1 MYKSRLKSYEWLL
14 FVHFFFLGGGRVGHD
29 IIGLDRS
36 AEEYRTELQKHRMA
50 ENLCSVKDML
60 RKPFHV
66 LYF

>member
-1 MYKSRLKSYEWLL
+1 MAS
-14 FVHFFFLGGGRVGHD
+14 VCTFFFLGGDRVGLD